1 MNDNRSGQAIDAV
14 SLGIMWDR
22 LIAITDEILTAIV
35 RTAFSVG
42 VREAWDLA
50 CVAFDREGR
59 AIAQGTLSM
68 PAFIGTA
75 PLTMKHMLAKYPAEM
90 LRPGDVLVTND
101 PWLGT
106 GHTPDICVARPVF
119 RDDRVV
125 GFIMTITHLPDVGGA
140 GLAIGNPDLY
150 HEGLILPV
158 CKLVEA
164 GEPNALVYDILEG
177 NVRVADEVMGDV
189 EANVTG
195 TAVGA
200 RLMGEF
206 MEEYGLTDLQALA
219 DGIIAQSETALRRE
233 LATIPDGVYRNA
245 AQIETVT
252 EALDLACAVT
262 IEGDHAEID
271 FAGSGPAQPVAI
283 NVPLCYTKSFATYA
297 MKCLTTPGI
306 PNNEGTVRPLS
317 VSAPAGSILNAQKP
331 SPTGGRHTVGWFIVP
346 LIMGALAGQ
355 LPDRVQA
362 DSGMA
367 TLILVNTTR
376 PDGREV
382 ATQYFLAGGLGAMDG
397 KDGQH
402 AVPFPTNNAV
412 VPTEVW
418 ERETGMRVL
427 YRRLVPDTG
436 GPGTFRGGVGQ
447 EAALR
452 NDSERVVSVSLF
464 GLRTRFPARGFAGGR
479 DGARRRFAING
490 EEIPPKGRFDLRP
503 GDTLVIREAGGGGF
517 GDPGR
522 RDPRALAADM
532 AAGLATQE
540 GIARDYGIPLPTRPA
555 SAE

>member
-1 MNDNRSGQAIDAV
+1 MSADRTYRIDAV

-50 CVAFDREGR
+50 CVAFDRDGR

-75 PLTMKHMLAKYPAEM
+75 PLTMKHMLAKYPADS
-90 LRPGDVLVTND
+90 LSPGDVLVTND

-119 RDDRVV
+119 RNGRDGRDRLV
-125 GFIMTITHLPDVGGA
+125 GFVMTITHLPDIGGA

-150 HEGLILPV
+150 HEGLILPI
-158 CKLVEA
+158 CKLVE
-164 GEPNALVYDILEG
+164 GGTPNALIHDIIAE
-177 NVRVADEVMGDV
+177 NVRVVDEVFGDID
-189 EANVTG
+189 ANVAG

-200 RLMGEF
+200 RLIGEF
-206 MEEYGLTDLQALA
+206 MDEYALDDLQDLA
-219 DGIIAQSETALRRE
+219 DGIIDQSDGALRRE
-233 LATIPDGVYRNA
+233 LAAIPDGTYRNA
-245 AQIETVT
+245 AKIETVT

-262 IEGDHAEID
+262 IDGDKALVD
-271 FAGSGPAQPVAI
+271 FAGSGPAQPMAI
-283 NVPLCYTKSFATYA
+283 NVPLCYTRSFATYA

-306 PNNEGTVRPLS
+306 PNNEGSVRPLS
-317 VSAPAGSILNAQKP
+317 VLAPEGSILNAVKP

-346 LIMGALAGQ
+346 LIFGALAEQ
-355 LPDRVQA
+355 LPGRVQA

-436 GPGTFRGGVGQ
+436 GAGAYRGGVAQ

-452 NDSERVVSVSLF
+452 NDSDRLITASIF
-464 GLRTRFPARGFAGGR
+464 GLRTQFPARGFAGGR
-479 DGARRRFAING
+479 DGAPRRFSINDQDV
-490 EEIPPKGRFDLRP
+490 PPKGRYDLKP

-517 GDPGR
+517 GDPGDR
-522 RDPRALAADM
+522 QSHAIAADI
-532 AAGLATQE
+532 AAGLVSATGAE
-540 GIARDYGIPLPTRPA
+540 RDYGGAR
-555 SAE
+555 